1 MNRKQLADRIGNID
15 DRLVQQAEDVPNYAR
30 LRREKRLKRLAGMAA
45 VLVLMACSGAVG
57 ALAFS
62 RETVTEVP
70 AEQEQVVL
78 REIGVTLLLPDSW
91 KGRYEVV
98 EDTFA
103 PYGSAM
109 WEFCVRSVYEAKT
122 PIEGAGGSFYRGTL
136 FTVLQCADY
145 SMSAEEFAQG
155 GLAGIG
161 QYLFCDAGRYL
172 CGAVRRRYPVRSDGC
187 GTAAGMVFHGADR
200 EGHPLR
206 AVRHAVVS
214 HAQRRTARGG
224 AYVPRRVAFYL
235 WDISRPGA
243 GMPPAA
249 PFLSAAKEMGG
260 ERRQKPKAFGFPFA
274 ACNRKKTTKNRNY
287 PCKTKIVVLLY
298 FGESAQLRTP
308 GRCRKVG
315 RGEEEAGGTN

>member
-161 QYLFCDAGRYL
+161 QYLFATQDATYAVLYAGDIQFDPTDAEQQQEWYSMAQTAKDIRFVLSDMLSCAARTVAHGAGRGL
-172 CGAVRRRYPVRSDGC
+172 CAPPRCFLSVGYFA
-187 GTAAGMVFHGADR
+187 
-200 EGHPLR
+200 
-206 AVRHAVVS
+206 
-214 HAQRRTARGG
+214 
-224 AYVPRRVAFYL
+224 PRRGDASGGP
-235 WDISRPGA
+235 IS
-243 GMPPAA
+243 
-249 PFLSAAKEMGG
+249 FGG
-260 ERRQKPKAFGFPFA
+260 ERNGGENAAKSPRRLDFLSPHEPQK
-274 ACNRKKTTKNRNY
+274 NHKKSKLSLQNENSRA
-287 PCKTKIVVLLY
+287 II
-298 FGESAQLRTP
+298 FR
-308 GRCRKVG
+308 
-315 RGEEEAGGTN
+315 

>member
-57 ALAFS
+57 PLAFS

-161 QYLFCDAGRYL
+161 QYLFATQDATY
-172 CGAVRRRYPVRSDGC
+172 AVLYAGDIQFDPTDAEQQQEWYSMAQTAKDIRFVLSD
-187 GTAAGMVFHGADR
+187 M
-200 EGHPLR
+200 
-206 AVRHAVVS
+206 
-214 HAQRRTARGG
+214 
-224 AYVPRRVAFYL
+224 
-235 WDISRPGA
+235 
-243 GMPPAA
+243 
-249 PFLSAAKEMGG
+249 LS
-260 ERRQKPKAFGFPFA
+260 
-274 ACNRKKTTKNRNY
+274 
-287 PCKTKIVVLLY
+287 
-298 FGESAQLRTP
+298 
-308 GRCRKVG
+308 
-315 RGEEEAGGTN
+315 

>member
-15 DRLVQQAEDVPNYAR
+15 DRLVQQAEHVPNYAR

-45 VLVLMACSGAVG
+45 VLVLMACRGAVG

-161 QYLFCDAGRYL
+161 QYLFATQDATY
-172 CGAVRRRYPVRSDGC
+172 AVLYAGDIQFDPTDAEQQQEWYSMAQSAKDIRFVLSD
-187 GTAAGMVFHGADR
+187 M
-200 EGHPLR
+200 
-206 AVRHAVVS
+206 
-214 HAQRRTARGG
+214 
-224 AYVPRRVAFYL
+224 
-235 WDISRPGA
+235 
-243 GMPPAA
+243 
-249 PFLSAAKEMGG
+249 LS
-260 ERRQKPKAFGFPFA
+260 
-274 ACNRKKTTKNRNY
+274 
-287 PCKTKIVVLLY
+287 
-298 FGESAQLRTP
+298 
-308 GRCRKVG
+308 
-315 RGEEEAGGTN
+315 

>member
-30 LRREKRLKRLAGMAA
+30 LRREKRLKRLAGMA
-45 VLVLMACSGAVG
+45 ACSGAVG

-122 PIEGAGGSFYRGTL
+122 PIEGAGGSFYRGNL
-136 FTVLQCADY
+136 
-145 SMSAEEFAQG
+145 
-155 GLAGIG
+155 
-161 QYLFCDAGRYL
+161 RR
-172 CGAVRRRYPVRSDGC
+172 GALRASDSTCLRRRTLPMRCCTQAISSSIRRMRNSSRNGIPWRSPRRTSALC
-187 GTAAGMVFHGADR
+187 CPTCCREPCAAAHGA
-200 EGHPLR
+200 
-206 AVRHAVVS
+206 
-214 HAQRRTARGG
+214 ARGSETRG
-224 AYVPRRVAFYL
+224 ARR
-235 WDISRPGA
+235 G
-243 GMPPAA
+243 
-249 PFLSAAKEMGG
+249 
-260 ERRQKPKAFGFPFA
+260 
-274 ACNRKKTTKNRNY
+274 
-287 PCKTKIVVLLY
+287 
-298 FGESAQLRTP
+298 
-308 GRCRKVG
+308 
-315 RGEEEAGGTN
+315 